1 MRRFFRS
8 AAFPILIV
16 IVLAFF
22 AQRLLNGD
30 EKEKT
35 PTLSEF
41 QAQVQER
48 SRRVRRGH
56 LPAEEQHDPGP
67 AEERQRVL
75 GRLSRTTTS
84 RQLVRIL
91 ERHDVAFNA
100 EGTGGSSFLSIL
112 TYILPFILFFGFWLF
127 LMNQMQGGGSRVMSF
142 GKSRA
147 KRMSVDAPKITFR
160 DVAGVDEAVQE
171 LHEIKEFLENP
182 KRFQALGARI
192 PKGVL
197 LYGPP
202 GTGKTLLARAVA
214 GEAGVPFFSISGSDF
229 VEMFVG
235 VGASRVRDL
244 FEQAK
249 QNSPC
254 IIFMDEI
261 DAVGRHRG
269 AGMGGGHDER
279 EQTLNQLLVEM
290 DGFEMKDNIILIAA
304 TNRPDILDPALLR
317 PGRFDRQ
324 IVVDRP
330 DRKGRKQ
337 ILEVHTRGKPLAKV
351 IDLDALAGQ
360 TPGFTG
366 ADLANL
372 INEAALL
379 TARSSKREITMDEL
393 EEGIMRVIAG
403 PEKKSR
409 VMSEKERLVTAYHEL
424 GHAIVGHLLP
434 NCDPV
439 HKISIISRGQA
450 LGYTISLPTED
461 KFLTTRAE
469 LTDTMGMTLGGR
481 AAEEIVF
488 GEITTGASNDLE
500 KVTATA
506 KQMVMRYGMSERL
519 GPRVFGHDRS
529 QPFLGREFS
538 SEPDYSDEI
547 AREIDDEIR
556 RIVEEAHQTAKDIL
570 IEHRE
575 AMDRISRILLR
586 ARDDQLRGVREA
598 ARGGLRGRGVRRA
611 RGGAEGPRGP
621 RGAGEESRSR
631 GPQARAAAAS
641 RFRRQR
647 RDARRPPRRLATFAE
662 PPIRPRSAR
671 YSPGDP
677 DHGDR
682 QRDPRL
688 VLGRGPVP
696 ANPSGRS
703 STAARL
709 LDEGADLL
717 DVGGESTR
725 PGARGVSAAEELAR
739 VGPVVEELRGAPARR
754 SRSTPP
760 RSRSRRPRSTP
771 ARGSSTTSRRF
782 ESEPELAALC
792 ADRDC
797 GLVLMHM
804 QGTPRTMQSDPTYDD
819 VVDDVKAFLAER
831 IEFATAEGV
840 ARGAH
845 LDRPWDRLRQDRRSQ
860 PGAPAAAQRAGRAR
874 PADRGRHLPQELPRQ
889 PHGPRGRRAGRRHD
903 RLQRAGD
910 AGRSVRVPGPRRG
923 RSIARR
929 STSPRRSSAV
939 VPGRAGSRSLPD
951 SGAGAL
957 VASRPVEAHRPGLE
971 LLRRGRDPPPL
982 DLHASRR
989 QRGRARD
996 RAAPRD
1002 RRQLRRPGLRRR
1014 C

>member
-22 AQRLLNGD
+22 AQRLISPPSTETTPTFNELRKQIEDRPTSIDSITFEQKTETVKVVEANGD
-30 EKEKT
+30 EYT
-35 PTLSEF
+35 TGYPPDL
-41 QAQVQER
+41 QAPVVNQLARHPEI
-48 SRRVRRGH
+48 
-56 LPAEEQHDPGP
+56 E
-67 AEERQRVL
+67 
-75 GRLSRTTTS
+75 TT
-84 RQLVRIL
+84 I
-91 ERHDVAFNA
+91 

-112 TYILPFILFFGFWLF
+112 TYILPFVLFFGFWLF

-160 DVAGVDEAVQE
+160 DVAGADEAVQE

-182 KRFQALGARI
+182 KKFQSLGARI

-290 DGFEMKDNIILIAA
+290 DGFTMTDNIILIAA

-330 DRKGRKQ
+330 DRRGRKK
-337 ILEVHTRGKPLAKV
+337 ILEVHTRGKPLAKQ

-379 TARSSKREITMDEL
+379 TARSGKREITQDEL

-403 PEKKSR
+403 PEKKTR
-409 VMSEKERLVTAYHEL
+409 VMSEKERLVTAFHEM

-439 HKISIISRGQA
+439 HKVSIIGRGQA
-450 LGYTISLPTED
+450 LGYTISLPGED

-469 LTDTMGMTLGGR
+469 LGDTMAMTLGGR

-500 KVTATA
+500 KVTETA

-529 QPFLGREFS
+529 MPFLGREFS

-570 IEHRE
+570 AERRE
-575 AMDRISRILLR
+575 DLDRISNLLLERETIDAEQFVKLLDGAAAEDVFGAEDSEPEPPEAEPSEPER
-586 ARDDQLRGVREA
+586 AP
-598 ARGGLRGRGVRRA
+598 GR
-611 RGGAEGPRGP
+611 EGPRP
-621 RGAGEESRSR
+621 M
-631 GPQARAAAAS
+631 PQ
-641 RFRRQR
+641 
-647 RDARRPPRRLATFAE
+647 P
-662 PPIRPRSAR
+662 
-671 YSPGDP
+671 
-677 DHGDR
+677 
-682 QRDPRL
+682 
-688 VLGRGPVP
+688 
-696 ANPSGRS
+696 
-703 STAARL
+703 
-709 LDEGADLL
+709 
-717 DVGGESTR
+717 R
-725 PGARGVSAAEELAR
+725 PGFAGGSAEMR
-739 VGPVVEELRGAPARR
+739 
-754 SRSTPP
+754 
-760 RSRSRRPRSTP
+760 
-771 ARGSSTTSRRF
+771 
-782 ESEPELAALC
+782 
-792 ADRDC
+792 ADD
-797 GLVLMHM
+797 
-804 QGTPRTMQSDPTYDD
+804 
-819 VVDDVKAFLAER
+819 
-831 IEFATAEGV
+831 
-840 ARGAH
+840 
-845 LDRPWDRLRQDRRSQ
+845 
-860 PGAPAAAQRAGRAR
+860 
-874 PADRGRHLPQELPRQ
+874 
-889 PHGPRGRRAGRRHD
+889 
-903 RLQRAGD
+903 
-910 AGRSVRVPGPRRG
+910 
-923 RSIARR
+923 
-929 STSPRRSSAV
+929 
-939 VPGRAGSRSLPD
+939 
-951 SGAGAL
+951 
-957 VASRPVEAHRPGLE
+957 
-971 LLRRGRDPPPL
+971 
-982 DLHASRR
+982 
-989 QRGRARD
+989 
-996 RAAPRD
+996 
-1002 RRQLRRPGLRRR
+1002 
-1014 C
+1014 